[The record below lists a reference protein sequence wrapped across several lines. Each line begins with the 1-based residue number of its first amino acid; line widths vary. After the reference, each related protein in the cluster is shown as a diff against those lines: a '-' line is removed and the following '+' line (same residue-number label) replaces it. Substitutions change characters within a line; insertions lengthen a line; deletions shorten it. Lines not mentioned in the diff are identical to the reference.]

1 MVTPSIG
8 PKKLYQLLNIL
19 LDSNTPVFIHGS
31 PGIGKSFI
39 TRELANARGWQI
51 RDVRLS
57 QLDPVDLRGIPTIDS
72 GVTKWMPPVFF
83 PQDEDSNG
91 ILFLDE
97 LNSAPLS
104 VQSAIY
110 QLILDRALGEYK
122 LPKGWRIICAGNRIS
137 DKGVVFRLPSPLA
150 NRMVHLLL
158 EPKYEDWKIW
168 AIQNRIHEYILAFLS
183 FRADLLS
190 QEPPKNQESNP
201 AFATPRSW
209 AMLSEILS
217 NSPISQI
224 ESLVYGLVGY
234 SVGIE
239 FLSYVKVF
247 KELPS
252 IDAIL
257 RGEEI
262 EFSNTPSTLYALCS
276 AIVNRFEFEYA
287 EVVFK
292 FSKKLPTEFAVML
305 IKDIFV
311 KDDRLGELEVF
322 AEWLEKY
329 EDVII

>member
-1 MVTPSIG
+1 
-8 PKKLYQLLNIL
+8 
-19 LDSNTPVFIHGS
+19 
-31 PGIGKSFI
+31 
-39 TRELANARGWQI
+39 
-51 RDVRLS
+51 
-57 QLDPVDLRGIPTIDS
+57 LRGIPTIES
-72 GVTKWMPPVFF
+72 GVTKWMPPIFF
-83 PQDEDSNG
+83 PQDEESSG

-122 LPKGWRIICAGNRIS
+122 LPKNWRIICAGNRIS

-158 EPKYEDWKIW
+158 EPKYDDWKIW
-168 AIQNRIHEYILAFLS
+168 AIQNSIHEYVLAFLS

-209 AMLSEILS
+209 AMLSNVIRD
-217 NSPISQI
+217 NQISQI
-224 ESLVYGLVGY
+224 ESIVYGLVGY

-252 IDAIL
+252 IEAIL

-287 EVVFK
+287 NAVFE
-292 FSKKLPTEFAVML
+292 FSKRLPTEFAVML

-311 KDDRLGELEVF
+311 KDDRLAELDIF
-322 AEWLEKY
+322 AQWLEKY
-329 EDVII
+329 EDIII